1 MTLNGLS
8 LAAVAQSRK
17 KYGTNTMPDPR
28 VKSAWDFL
36 VDVFRTKINLIL
48 LIMAVIFIGLAM
60 LGYGDITEAIGIGI
74 VVIIVAIVNVIT
86 HLRSQRSTIELRRR
100 ASALRCNVI
109 RGGRIRNIDSTEIV
123 VGDIVLLQAG
133 ERIPAD
139 GYLVHGH
146 ISVNNSVLNGES
158 EEVHKS
164 PIPNFKYNRAAPIT
178 ANDYTNANYV
188 FAGTTVHG
196 GGGAMCVARVGLDTE
211 NAKILKTLT
220 DIGEEKT
227 ALQRG
232 LDHLAALIGEIG
244 GICAFGIAVIMVVM
258 HWYLYGFNGFGD
270 VVFTVAHAITLGLTI
285 FVAAV
290 PEGLPFIIEII
301 TAQNAHKM
309 TKANLLAKNP
319 NKIPEAGN
327 IQLLCTDKTG
337 TITYGKM
344 QPVANYTG
352 DGTNIGFNRDTG
364 GVAVRLLMNN
374 IVLNGRAMLDADGQI
389 VGGNSTERALFG
401 VLGLNHKAVST
412 IKRENPVMN
421 KTLFNSATKFSATT
435 VKTKNGPRTYVMAA
449 PEIILAHSRFYM
461 DAGGKTQPLNRAT
474 VRRIILSNAR
484 RAMRVIATAYY
495 DGPHTS
501 GEMPEGLTF
510 VSVSALRD
518 DIRPGVADMVAELH
532 RAGVSVMM
540 ITGDILE
547 TARVIAHESGIV
559 QNPNDI
565 AITAIEFDK
574 MSDASIKRILPK
586 IRVIARATPHTKLR
600 LVQIAREMGLCIGMC
615 GDGTNDA
622 PALKGADVGYA
633 MGDSTDVCKEASD
646 IIITD
651 NNFVSIG
658 NSILVGR
665 TFMHNVTG
673 FLRFQLPINFILV
686 AISILFPLVIGI
698 EALMAVQILIINIVI
713 DSLNSLAF
721 GGEPPRIEY
730 MNEPPAGKNAKLI
743 TGDTVAG
750 VLWTT
755 IAGVFIFTL
764 TLAEPFVAIFGD
776 AAMSARFALIIIMA
790 MLNGFCVRVR
800 GFNIFSGLSKNP
812 MFLIITF
819 VAFAGLY
826 ACVTFGGNILALE
839 PLSTTQW
846 LATIFLGLLIVPI
859 NFVYKMLK

>member
-1 MTLNGLS
+1 M
-8 LAAVAQSRK
+8 
-17 KYGTNTMPDPR
+17 
-28 VKSAWDFL
+28 
-36 VDVFRTKINLIL
+36 
-48 LIMAVIFIGLAM
+48 
-60 LGYGDITEAIGIGI
+60 
-74 VVIIVAIVNVIT
+74 
-86 HLRSQRSTIELRRR
+86 
-100 ASALRCNVI
+100 
-109 RGGRIRNIDSTEIV
+109 
-123 VGDIVLLQAG
+123 
-133 ERIPAD
+133 
-139 GYLVHGH
+139 
-146 ISVNNSVLNGES
+146 
-158 EEVHKS
+158 
-164 PIPNFKYNRAAPIT
+164 
-178 ANDYTNANYV
+178 
-188 FAGTTVHG
+188 
-196 GGGAMCVARVGLDTE
+196 
-211 NAKILKTLT
+211 
-220 DIGEEKT
+220 
-227 ALQRG
+227 
-232 LDHLAALIGEIG
+232 
-244 GICAFGIAVIMVVM
+244 
-258 HWYLYGFNGFGD
+258 
-270 VVFTVAHAITLGLTI
+270 
-285 FVAAV
+285 
-290 PEGLPFIIEII
+290 
-301 TAQNAHKM
+301 
-309 TKANLLAKNP
+309 
-319 NKIPEAGN
+319 
-327 IQLLCTDKTG
+327 
-337 TITYGKM
+337 
-344 QPVANYTG
+344 ANYTG

-401 VLGLNHKAVST
+401 VLGLNHKAVLV

-449 PEIILAHSRFYM
+449 PEIILAHSRFYV

-474 VRRIILSNAR
+474 VRRIIVSNAR

-501 GEMPEGLTF
+501 GEMPDGLTF

-518 DIRPGVADMVAELH
+518 DIRPGVADMVGELH

-559 QNPNDI
+559 QSPNDI
-565 AITAIEFDK
+565 AITATEFDK
-574 MSDASIKRILPK
+574 MSNAAIKRILPK

-721 GGEPPRIEY
+721 GGEPARKEY
-730 MNEPPAGKNAKLI
+730 MNEPPAGKNAKLV
-743 TGDTVAG
+743 TGDTIAG
-750 VLWTT
+750 VIWTT

-764 TLAEPFVAIFGD
+764 TLTEPFVAIFGD

-800 GFNIFSGLSKNP
+800 GFDIFSGLSKNP

-826 ACVTFGGNILALE
+826 ACVMFGGNVLSLE
-839 PLSTTQW
+839 PLSPIQW
-846 LATIFLGLLIVPI
+846 LTTAGLALLIMPI
-859 NFVYKMLK
+859 NFVYKMLR